1 MSKLE
6 IVAVLLGLAYVL
18 LMSFSK
24 RIGWIFGI
32 LSCGIYIGLFFESQ
46 LYLQSILQSVY
57 VIMGV
62 YGYFSW
68 GKAHAKISS
77 MQLKQHF
84 QWGIPTVMMAVCLA
98 YSSSFYG
105 QKMPYLDAFITSF
118 SILATYFATRMWI
131 ENWLYWFVLN
141 FLAAYMFWEQGLLLT
156 SGLFII
162 NASLAVFGYF
172 QWKKGWHEEL

>member
-6 IVAVLLGLAYVL
+6 IVAVLLGIVYVL
-18 LMSFSK
+18 LISFSK

-32 LSCGIYIGLFFESQ
+32 LSCGIYVWLAYENQ

-68 GKAHAKISS
+68 GNEQSKISS

-84 QWGIPTVMMAVCLA
+84 QWGIPAVLIAVLLA
-98 YSSSFYG
+98 YVFSFYG

-131 ENWLYWFVLN
+131 ENWLYWIVLN

-162 NASLAVFGYF
+162 NASLAVFGFF
-172 QWKKGWHEEL
+172 QWKKEWYEEL